1 MKEDCVQE
9 RPQGK
14 PWRMRQ
20 RSFTLIELLV
30 VIAIIAILASM
41 LLPALNKA
49 RESARKS
56 TCVNQIKQMTSSLI
70 SYSVDME
77 DYFPHD
83 GTGAYEW
90 KFALSKWYVPFYL
103 HGAGEN
109 KDHNKRWHCSDYKEE
124 VARLNSAGACD
135 VPTMQISAQIVGS
148 TKVWGAGASA
158 PYGVGVK
165 ISSLKRPSES
175 CAVVEKNWMA
185 KSMYNCTNNTDR
197 SIAWAGCTPWYY
209 GGPYKH
215 SGVVLMGMIDGHVW
229 QTKEDLRGRANGNKL
244 YDLFSGWNSSRRF

>member
-30 VIAIIAILASM
+30 VISIIAIIASM

-77 DYFPHD
+77 DYFPTD
-83 GTGAYEW
+83 GVNRDQW
-90 KFALSKWYVPFYL
+90 KYVLGKWYVPFYDC
-103 HGAGEN
+103 GEEGN

-124 VARLNSAGACD
+124 VAVLNAAGRCD
-135 VPTMQISAQIVGS
+135 VPTMQISAQIAGS
-148 TKVWGAGASA
+148 LKVFGETSA
-158 PYGVGVK
+158 KAKGVK

-175 CAVVEKNWMA
+175 TAVTEKNWMA

-229 QTKEDLRGRANGNKL
+229 QTKEDLRGCANGNKL
-244 YDLFSGWNSSRRF
+244 YDLFSGWNPSRHF